1 MMVRFVGLTKS
12 HYSKVMVRV
21 SGRVRTRDRGRVR
34 LEVGLEVGLGQG
46 LAKSDLH
53 THLCKTFSRL

>member
-12 HYSKVMVRV
+12 HYSKIMV
-21 SGRVRTRDRGRVR
+21 SGRVRTRVRGGVR
-34 LEVGLEVGLGQG
+34 LEVGIGQG

-53 THLCKTFSRL
+53 TRLCKTFSRL